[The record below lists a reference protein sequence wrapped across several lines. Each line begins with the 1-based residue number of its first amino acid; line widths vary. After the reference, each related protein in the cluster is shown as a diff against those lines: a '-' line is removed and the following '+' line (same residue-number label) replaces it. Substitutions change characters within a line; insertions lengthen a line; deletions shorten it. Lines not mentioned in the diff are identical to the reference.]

1 MARKLRR
8 RLVAQHA
15 SASATLQ
22 LRARGKTFKSPSK
35 LNSRTN
41 VSHALNRRHV
51 AAPCCE
57 PCQKNH
63 PDSEIRNQ
71 KAPAIPL
78 QFGSR
83 SRSQAVALRDTQTVL
98 PRLCKGWE

>member
-15 SASATLQ
+15 SASATWQ

-41 VSHALNRRHV
+41 VSHPLNRRHV

-57 PCQKNH
+57 PCQKKWQLSSSRQR
-63 PDSEIRNQ
+63 DSQSE
-71 KAPAIPL
+71 
-78 QFGSR
+78 GS
-83 SRSQAVALRDTQTVL
+83 SNSSSVW
-98 PRLCKGWE
+98 K